1 MIREAIQSI
10 AGTMKKSFPAFLAKV
25 KSVDEADNVCDIE
38 PLNDDADMFDVR
50 FRAQLG
56 SASGF
61 FAVPKIGS
69 VVLVVQ
75 TSEASGVVVC
85 YSDVEKISL
94 VCDGEENGGLVKID
108 ALFTRLR
115 AIENMLTQ
123 LNTLLTT
130 HTHPVASGVAGP
142 SPMLA
147 TLPSPGSTVKSD
159 LQNPKVKH

>member
-10 AGTMKKSFPAFLAKV
+10 AGTLKNKFPAFLAKV

-75 TSEASGVVVC
+75 TSETSGVIVC

-94 VCDGEENGGLVKID
+94 VCDGEENNGLVKVD
-108 ALFTRLR
+108 YLFSRLR
-115 AIENMLTQ
+115 QLEQGLEQLKTMLTA
-123 LNTLLTT
+123 
-130 HTHPVASGVAGP
+130 HGHPGTAAP
-142 SPMLA
+142 SPQLA
-147 TLPSPGSTVKSD
+147 TPLLPNFGTSVKNN